1 MMEQTQ
7 TIKELIEDLLVKLT
21 IDADI
26 EVLETV
32 EGHQFI
38 IKTQE
43 GRLLIG
49 EGGKNLISFNHIIKK
64 ITSKRAGRTDK
75 TKNLLPFS
83 VDVNDYQAKKIE
95 ELKNTARLNAQRVR
109 YFKKEVVLKPMSS
122 FERRVVHITLE
133 DCPDIMTESRGEDLR
148 RQVAI
153 KPYP

>member
-1 MMEQTQ
+1 MSQTQ
-7 TIKELIEDLLVKLT
+7 TIKELIEDVLNMLT
-21 IDADI
+21 VDADVEI
-26 EVLETV
+26 LETA
-32 EGHQFI
+32 EGPQFI

-49 EGGKNLISFNHIIKK
+49 ENGKNLFSLNHIIKK
-64 ITSKRAGRTDK
+64 IAGKKMDKSKD
-75 TKNLLPFS
+75 LMSFS

-109 YFKKEVVLKPMSS
+109 YFKKEVVLRPMSS

-133 DCPDIMTESRGEDLR
+133 DCPDITTESRGEELR
-148 RQVAI
+148 RQVVI

>member
-1 MMEQTQ
+1 MNQTQ
-7 TIKELIEDLLVKLT
+7 TIKELIEDILNKLT
-21 IDADI
+21 VDASVQ
-26 EVLETV
+26 VLETA
-32 EGHQFI
+32 EGPQFI

-49 EGGKNLISFNHIIKK
+49 ENGRNLVSLNHIVKK
-64 ITSKRAGRTDK
+64 IVGKKTDK
-75 TKNLLPFS
+75 SKDFMSFS
-83 VDVNDYQAKKIE
+83 VDVNDYQAKKVE

-148 RQVAI
+148 RQVVI